1 MAGAIPLIFIFIFIA
16 LDQFFRFIDKYL
28 YLEVMSRIV
37 GAGISLGV
45 SSTVVIWVPLLL
57 TQAYCVQASTCKH

>member
-45 SSTVVIWVPLLL
+45 SSTVVIWVPLVNEL
-57 TQAYCVQASTCKH
+57 AYCVEDSACIG